1 MNHKKIIVIVS
12 IAAVFILFNVW
23 LFSGDD
29 ENLNEH
35 EDNTVSTEQTEGSKT
50 SKFKEKTEDT
60 ASSKNDIEAEPEKD
74 PAENPEDNPAAIS
87 AENDPSDL
95 DDDTQEEN
103 SENAPEGDED
113 SDGDGEE
120 SDDSYVFETTGNF
133 TDIDPEVFAHA
144 YLSSDTLVGRWYED
158 GFTNGYYLEFYG
170 DGTWRYYGERIM
182 GGTYTLYNNSNVIAD
197 ASTGEDL
204 ASFFVY
210 NDDGPKMSMGVYQP
224 WNFVTRTKTAS
235 VYFRR
240 EAQSSYCENLEAF
253 YEERYPYA
261 YLAGEWYPV
270 GDNPAL
276 IHYNIS
282 VDLIYTLIEVID
294 GREAGADAGQLVPI
308 GDGIYEAINDSIT
321 VEESADG
328 YLYINEEA
336 FERR

>member
-1 MNHKKIIVIVS
+1 MS

-29 ENLNEH
+29 ENLNEP

-50 SKFKEKTEDT
+50 SKFREKTEDT

-87 AENDPSDL
+87 EENDPS
-95 DDDTQEEN
+95 E
-103 SENAPEGDED
+103 P
-113 SDGDGEE
+113 
-120 SDDSYVFETTGNF
+120 DDSYVFETTGNF

-224 WNFVTRTKTAS
+224 WNFVTRTKSAS

-240 EAQSSYCENLEAF
+240 EAQSAYCENLEAF
-253 YEERYPYA
+253 YEDRYPYA
-261 YLAGEWYPV
+261 YLAGDWYPV

-282 VDLIYTLIEVID
+282 VDIIYTLIQRID
-294 GREAGADAGQLVPI
+294 GRDAGADAGQLIPT
-308 GDGIYEAINDSIT
+308 GDGIFEAVNGSIT

-328 YLYINEEA
+328 YIYINGEA